1 MMNGVSQQQHVHI
14 VIIGAGLTGLIFA
27 QALRKYNLS
36 EHATHSPIRITFE
49 IFERDP
55 CAFYRGGGW
64 SLTIH
69 WALTDL
75 GNILPQDIM
84 SRFHECLVNRDATE
98 KGIPGNFQYLNLLTG
113 KPVEAWPIPLG
124 AASRVAREK
133 LLALLM
139 TDLDIQVGLKD
150 HRFLQ

>member
-1 MMNGVSQQQHVHI
+1 MLI
-14 VIIGAGLTGLIFA
+14 VGAGLTGLTFA
-27 QALRKYNLS
+27 QALRKFNLS
-36 EHATHSPIRITFE
+36 EHALHSPVRITFE

-55 CAFYRGGGW
+55 HAFYRGGGW

-75 GNILPQDIM
+75 SNILPQDIM
-84 SRFHECLVNRDATE
+84 SKFSECLVNRDAEE

-113 KPVEAWPIPLG
+113 KPQEAWPIPLG

-139 TDLDIQVGLKD
+139 TDLNIQAGCQSQSKASMMVN
-150 HRFLQ
+150 